1 MIGYNN
7 KQKHQVQ
14 NIADNIFIH
23 SRFQVQSYF
32 LTKKLIPYDEDNW
45 FLVSPLEENLHCL
58 TYLHAQSSNKQLWSS
73 QC

>member
-1 MIGYNN
+1 LIGYNN

-23 SRFQVQSYF
+23 SRFRVQS
-32 LTKKLIPYDEDNW
+32 KKLIPYDKDNW

-58 TYLHAQSSNKQLWSS
+58 TYLRAQSSNKQLWSS